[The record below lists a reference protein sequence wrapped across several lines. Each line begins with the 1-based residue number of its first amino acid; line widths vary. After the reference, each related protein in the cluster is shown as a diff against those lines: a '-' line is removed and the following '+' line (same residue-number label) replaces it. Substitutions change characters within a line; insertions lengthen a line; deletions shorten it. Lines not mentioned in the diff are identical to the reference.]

1 MSGQL
6 GDAIPAV
13 DYGTIQSRQGSSG
26 TFSATEQTSLPDGI
40 DTQNNA
46 ALIADLN
53 FTGAASD
60 KTYTGANILGRN
72 QTISNLTNQIITI
85 NQKSQQGKD
94 TYQRQ
99 GEINEWE
106 AQNKLDT
113 LFFFQVMFLFFSV
126 AVVLLYFRQS
136 GTLPST
142 AVYIIL
148 GVLLLIVLGTLWNR
162 ASYTS
167 RSRDKRYWNRRFIG
181 LQDAGGLASKIQCTA
196 S

>member
-1 MSGQL
+1 MAQL
-6 GDAIPAV
+6 ASALPAA
-13 DYGTIQSRQGSSG
+13 DYATIQSLTGGSAS
-26 TFSATEQTSLPDGI
+26 FNQAQVDENVTSN
-40 DTQNNA
+40 DTANQNN
-46 ALIADLN
+46 LTSTMN
-53 FTGAASD
+53 SSGAASD
-60 KTYTGANILGRN
+60 QVYTNSYLLGRN
-72 QTISNLTNQIITI
+72 QTISNLANEITTI
-85 NQKSQQGKD
+85 NNASLKGKD

-113 LFFFQVMFLFFSV
+113 LFFFQVMFLFFS
-126 AVVLLYFRQS
+126 AAVLLVYFRQK

-148 GVLLLIVLGTLWNR
+148 AVLLLIVLGTLWNR

-181 LQDAGGLASKIQCTA
+181 LEDAGGLAAKAKCANT
-196 S
+196 